1 MKRRRALLLLALA
14 AVSPIAQAQT
24 GKWPEKPVRIV
35 VPTGAGTG
43 TDRIARMLAAR
54 LSVEFGQQFIVD
66 NRAGASGM
74 IGAEIVVRAIP
85 DGYTLAVASPT
96 FATSATL
103 YKLPYDPTKDIAPIA
118 MIATGPLILAVHPSV
133 KATNL
138 KEFIELARAKPN
150 ALTVGS
156 SGAGSDLHLAA
167 ALFQQMTKTDMVHV
181 PYKGQAAALVD
192 LLGGQIQLL
201 IDAPPVAM
209 PYVKAGRVKAIAVVN
224 PNNPTG
230 SFLKPNEREEL
241 DALAL
246 KKGLAILSDEVF
258 SDYSFTTGVTTSLVD
273 GARALTFSMS
283 GLSKIAGLPQMKLG
297 WIVASGDQHNKAL
310 EGLEWIADTFLSVS
324 TPVQVGLRRLLAAGD
339 LIRAEIQQRTKANL
353 EFLKSKHPVLHCE
366 GGWYAVM
373 QIPRTH
379 GEEEW
384 AMTLL
389 RQDNVRVQPGFFY
402 DFESEAYL
410 VLSLLSHP
418 LVFREG
424 VKRIVQRIS

>member
-14 AVSPIAQAQT
+14 AALPIAQAQT

-85 DGYTLAVASPT
+85 DGHTVAVASPT
-96 FATSATL
+96 FATSAAL

-138 KEFIELARAKPN
+138 KEFIELARAKPG

-181 PYKGQAAALVD
+181 PYKGQAAAIVD
-192 LLGGQIQLL
+192 LLGGQIQLIFGTGL
-201 IDAPPVAM
+201 LLPHIMAGKLRGIAVTSEQRWPVMPDLPSISELLPGYTAGVWFGMWAPAGTPKAIVSRLNQALAGYLKQ
-209 PYVKAGRVKAIAVVN
+209 PDVLAGLRADGVEPAHSTPEEYARVIAREIVTLSKVVKAANIK
-224 PNNPTG
+224 
-230 SFLKPNEREEL
+230 
-241 DALAL
+241 
-246 KKGLAILSDEVF
+246 
-258 SDYSFTTGVTTSLVD
+258 VD
-273 GARALTFSMS
+273 
-283 GLSKIAGLPQMKLG
+283 
-297 WIVASGDQHNKAL
+297 
-310 EGLEWIADTFLSVS
+310 
-324 TPVQVGLRRLLAAGD
+324 
-339 LIRAEIQQRTKANL
+339 
-353 EFLKSKHPVLHCE
+353 
-366 GGWYAVM
+366 
-373 QIPRTH
+373 
-379 GEEEW
+379 
-384 AMTLL
+384 
-389 RQDNVRVQPGFFY
+389 
-402 DFESEAYL
+402 
-410 VLSLLSHP
+410 
-418 LVFREG
+418 
-424 VKRIVQRIS
+424 